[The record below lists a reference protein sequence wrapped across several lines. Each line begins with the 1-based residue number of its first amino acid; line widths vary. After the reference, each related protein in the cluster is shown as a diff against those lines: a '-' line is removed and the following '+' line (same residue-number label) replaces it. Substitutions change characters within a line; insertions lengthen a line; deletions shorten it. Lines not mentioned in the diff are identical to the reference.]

1 MEQEGNEKRAMSQS
15 ELENMSNKRFVMRVA
30 YLLSAADISC
40 LFMQLSTIPYLA
52 KNLGLESVGFGC
64 LQTVFG
70 LLQLIGGPIFGRF
83 SDQFGVRAALTLSFL
98 SGSLFYLLSGIATNI
113 PLLFISR
120 IPGMFMHGL
129 PGAQMVITHWTTP
142 AERAGALGKFGLC
155 MGLGMIIGSS
165 LGGFLATKVGLQ
177 CPTFVGLAGSLLSTL
192 VVLTY
197 IPAQPELHEP
207 DTKQDVKRSSV
218 FNFKEITRLL
228 RLPGVFPVFTVRL
241 CSGLPVGFF
250 MITFAVISINFFGL
264 NPEQSGYLMSYIG
277 VVQMAL
283 MSNVF
288 QFCVIVLPLVFAL
301 ATLTVITDSILT
313 KSVPSSDTGAMLG
326 ICASVHP
333 LTRTV
338 GPTIGG
344 ILYQAYGVSSFGC
357 LHFAVNAVLVFY
369 LLRKKMHL
377 KEQKLE

>member
-277 VVQMAL
+277 VVQMVVQAL
-283 MSNVF
+283 
-288 QFCVIVLPLVFAL
+288 VIGQLTSRFSDGTLLLVS
-301 ATLTVITDSILT
+301 LTVSSAVGLAMMTNSPNLT
-313 KSVPSSDTGAMLG
+313 PAPRYSLRSDA
-326 ICASVHP
+326 P
-333 LTRTV
+333 L
-338 GPTIGG
+338 
-344 ILYQAYGVSSFGC
+344 
-357 LHFAVNAVLVFY
+357 
-369 LLRKKMHL
+369 
-377 KEQKLE
+377 